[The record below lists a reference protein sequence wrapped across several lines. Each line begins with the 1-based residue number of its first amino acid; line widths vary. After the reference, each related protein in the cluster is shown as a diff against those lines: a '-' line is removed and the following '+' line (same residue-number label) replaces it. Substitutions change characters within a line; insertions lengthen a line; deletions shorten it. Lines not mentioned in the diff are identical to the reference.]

1 MATEC
6 IADMFGFEAVEGRA
20 VVAAFDGGAI
30 TSDAGALL
38 LGATD
43 RVIRLVDRVAS
54 CFVDRRSQAHVE
66 HSVATLVGQ
75 RIIGIALGYEDLNDH
90 ETLRH
95 DPLMAVLAGKLEA
108 RRADCAAVAGKS
120 TLNRLELSK
129 PEPSRYHKI
138 SYDAAAVDKLFVDLF
153 LEAHRTAPR
162 EITLDLDATDDPLH
176 GEQEGRFFH
185 GYYKSYCYL
194 PLYIFC
200 GRHLLCAKL
209 RRANIDASAGS
220 VEEVARIVSQ
230 IRERWPEVRILL
242 RADSG
247 FTRDDLMTW
256 CEQNDVDYLFGLAK
270 NNRLIAEISAELA
283 EAAEEN
289 RQSGKPARRFKDF
302 HYRTRKSWS
311 RQRRVVGKAEWMIAS
326 AAESESTTKPW
337 RKNKKSVMVGDIDL
351 ATLEGRAN
359 PRFVVTS
366 LPANQHQARALYEKL
381 YCARG
386 EMENRIKECQ
396 LDLFADRTS
405 THTMRANQ
413 LRLWL
418 SSMAYVLVNA
428 LRRIALAA
436 TRLADASCGTIRLK
450 LLKIG
455 AQVRIS
461 VRRIKF
467 SMASAFPCTDVFRTA
482 WAALNSAAL

>member
-20 VVAAFDGGAI
+20 VVAAFDGGTI
-30 TSDAGALL
+30 TSDAGGLL

-54 CFVDRRSQAHVE
+54 CFVDQRSQAHVE

-138 SYDAAAVDKLFVDLF
+138 SYDAEAVDKLFVDLF

-302 HYRTRKSWS
+302 HYRTHKSWS
-311 RQRRVVGKAEWMIAS
+311 RQRRVVGKAEWMIPS
-326 AAESESTTKPW
+326 AAESESTTKPR

-366 LPANQHQARALYEKL
+366 LPANQYQARALYEKL

-467 SMASAFPCTDVFRTA
+467 SMASAFPCADVFRTA